1 MPLTYYD
8 PAKAPEPADWLALS
22 ESERMRVVQTF
33 HAVNRIKVPHMKG
46 HSAFH
51 VIVENQIAQGF
62 GPSVRAVDRLQR
74 EGLSRHDAVH
84 AVASV
89 VSEVSYEAMSG
100 QSPDEA
106 ATMQS
111 RMNAAIERLSAS
123 QWLASSNTGSGNG

>member
-8 PAKAPEPADWLALS
+8 PAKAPEPSDWLALN

-33 HAVNRIKVPHMKG
+33 HSVNRIKVPHIKG
-46 HSAFH
+46 HAAFH

-62 GPSVRAVDRLQR
+62 GPSVRAVERLQH

-84 AVASV
+84 FVASV
-89 VSEVSYEAMSG
+89 VSEFSYEAMSD
-100 QSPDEA
+100 QSSEEA
-106 ATMQS
+106 PTMQS

-123 QWLASSNTGSGNG
+123 QWSASNNTGSGNG